1 MFHNFE
7 TRFFENKFFNQVQ
20 KIKML
25 IISQKTYWLILV
37 SGIFFFASACSQ
49 IRDFTKETT
58 GPVSCADLVIEK
70 AFNLHE
76 EAKSGLALFFDERSD
91 NQLYQAFYAASDSV
105 HQSRKVKKC
114 WDRRASHYY
123 AMQNLEEMNSSLA
136 RVIRRN
142 LPDDGSGEIIA
153 VYHNQYDWLMPNLR

>member
-7 TRFFENKFFNQVQ
+7 TRFIENKLFNQVQ

-25 IISQKTYWLILV
+25 IISQKTYGLILV
-37 SGIFFFASACSQ
+37 SGIFFLLSACSQ

-76 EAKSGLALFFDERSD
+76 EAKSGLALFFE
-91 NQLYQAFYAASDSV
+91 
-105 HQSRKVKKC
+105 
-114 WDRRASHYY
+114 
-123 AMQNLEEMNSSLA
+123 
-136 RVIRRN
+136 
-142 LPDDGSGEIIA
+142 
-153 VYHNQYDWLMPNLR
+153 

>member
-1 MFHNFE
+1 MF
-7 TRFFENKFFNQVQ
+7 KFQ
-20 KIKML
+20 L
-25 IISQKTYWLILV
+25 KTVWLLLFT
-37 SGIFFFASACSQ
+37 GIVLLSPGCSQ
-49 IRDFTKETT
+49 LTDFTKDAT
-58 GPVSCADLVIEK
+58 GPVSCADFVIEK

-76 EAKSGLALFFDERSD
+76 DAKSGLALFFEERSD

-114 WDRRASHYY
+114 WDRRASHYF

-153 VYHNQYDWLMPNLR
+153 VYHNQYDLLLPNQR

>member
-1 MFHNFE
+1 MF
-7 TRFFENKFFNQVQ
+7 KF
-20 KIKML
+20 KL
-25 IISQKTYWLILV
+25 KTVWLLLFTGILFL
-37 SGIFFFASACSQ
+37 SFGCSQ
-49 IRDFTKETT
+49 LTDFTKDAT
-58 GPVSCADLVIEK
+58 GPVSCADFVIEK

-76 EAKSGLALFFDERSD
+76 DAKSGLALFFEERSD
-91 NQLYQAFYAASDSV
+91 NQLYQSFYAASDSV

-114 WDRRASHYY
+114 WDRRASHYF

-153 VYHNQYDWLMPNLR
+153 VYHNQYDLLLPSLR

>member
-1 MFHNFE
+1 ML
-7 TRFFENKFFNQVQ
+7 KFP
-20 KIKML
+20 L
-25 IISQKTYWLILV
+25 KTAWLMIFAGILFLS
-37 SGIFFFASACSQ
+37 SGCSQ
-49 IRDFTKETT
+49 ISDFTKETT

-76 EAKSGLALFFDERSD
+76 EAKSGLALFFEERSD

-114 WDRRASHYY
+114 WDRRISHYY
-123 AMQNLEEMNSSLA
+123 AMQNLEEMNTSLA

-153 VYHNQYDWLMPNLR
+153 VFQNQYDQLMPNLR

>member
-1 MFHNFE
+1 ML
-7 TRFFENKFFNQVQ
+7 KF
-20 KIKML
+20 KL
-25 IISQKTYWLILV
+25 KTVWLLLFTGILFLS
-37 SGIFFFASACSQ
+37 SGCSQ
-49 IRDFTKETT
+49 LTDFTQDTT
-58 GPVSCADLVIEK
+58 GPVSCADRFIEK

-76 EAKSGLALFFDERSD
+76 DAKSGLALFFEERSD

-105 HQSRKVKKC
+105 HQSRKIKKC
-114 WDRRASHYY
+114 WDRRASHYF

-153 VYHNQYDWLMPNLR
+153 IYHNQYDLLIPNLR